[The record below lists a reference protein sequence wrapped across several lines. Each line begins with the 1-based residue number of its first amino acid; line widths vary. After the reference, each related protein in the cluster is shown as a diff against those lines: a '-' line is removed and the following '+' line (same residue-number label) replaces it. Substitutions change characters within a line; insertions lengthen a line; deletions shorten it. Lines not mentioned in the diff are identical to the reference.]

1 MVKDKNT
8 VKNNSNGNRRTQN
21 KKQDYNKTESNE
33 FNSFYS
39 SRQYTT
45 FNYDLDIFDLYSPEV
60 IESIVRHPMEWN
72 QEIREL
78 SLMLYGTNS
87 TFTHAVDYMVAMPTL
102 DRVIITH
109 GDNKEKK
116 QKNKE
121 LMNSTLRTIKDRTI
135 VRDALFKGMVEGV
148 AFYYFEI
155 SKRPIDK
162 TKMMSDYDVRSII
175 EINELNALGLN
186 AEIIS
191 LPADYTQIVG
201 IKNSSYVIAFNL
213 DYFDIATGESVEQK
227 LRKYPK
233 EIRQAYKKR
242 REGSF
247 QGGNWVVLDNTKTI
261 VHKIRSKRNEK
272 FGRPLVLAAINDIL
286 YNDYFT
292 QTKRNILDDI
302 NNKVIYQ
309 TFPEGKEK
317 GKSALTE
324 KQQRNQHDKVK
335 RAVMNKN
342 NRGGVSFF
350 SVASGTKLNTIDSS
364 NTELFDDSYES
375 NISDKIALGLG
386 IAGSLLNGVGSGSYS
401 AQLQNLELITGQIFQ
416 WIEQITDEIN
426 KCISENI
433 IKDSAN
439 WVEVKYLKITNVNK
453 KDTISN
459 AKELYLQGK
468 GSLSLWVAA
477 CGVEPE
483 VFFALLDEELEN
495 DYENKY
501 PVHKTSYVLS
511 KDEQKNEENKGGRPQ
526 TDNPTDSTIA
536 GRNNLTN
543 DLPAPSD

>member
-1 MVKDKNT
+1 
-8 VKNNSNGNRRTQN
+8 
-21 KKQDYNKTESNE
+21 
-33 FNSFYS
+33 
-39 SRQYTT
+39 
-45 FNYDLDIFDLYSPEV
+45 
-60 IESIVRHPMEWN
+60 
-72 QEIREL
+72 
-78 SLMLYGTNS
+78 
-87 TFTHAVDYMVAMPTL
+87 MVAMPTL
-102 DRVIITH
+102 DRVIVTH
-109 GDNKEKK
+109 GKSKRKK
-116 QKNKE
+116 QRNKE
-121 LMNSTLRTIKDRTI
+121 LMDSTLKTIKDRAI

-155 SKRPIDK
+155 SKRPVDNK
-162 TKMMSDYDVRSII
+162 KLMNDYDVRSIVD
-175 EINELNALGLN
+175 INELNALGLN

-213 DYFDIATGESVEQK
+213 DYFDIAQGESVEQK
-227 LRKYPK
+227 LRKYPQ
-233 EIRQAYKKR
+233 EIRIAYKER
-242 REGSF
+242 REGLL

-272 FGRPLVLAAINDIL
+272 FGRPLGLSAIKDIL
-286 YNDYFT
+286 YNDYFI

-324 KQQRNQHDKVK
+324 RQQRNQHEQVK
-335 RAVMNKN
+335 GAVMNKN

-350 SVASGTKLNTIDSS
+350 SVAAGTKLNTIDSS
-364 NTELFDDSYES
+364 NTELFDNSYES
-375 NISDKIALGLG
+375 NISDRIALGLG
-386 IAGSLLNGVGSGSYS
+386 IAGSLINGVGSGSYS

-416 WIEQITDEIN
+416 WIEQIADEIN
-426 KCISENI
+426 KCISQNI
-433 IKDSAN
+433 IKDDAN
-439 WVEVKYLKITNVNK
+439 RVEVKYLKITNVNK
-453 KDTISN
+453 KESISN

-468 GSLSLWVAA
+468 GSLSLWAAA

-511 KDEQKNEENKGGRPQ
+511 KNDQTGDNKGGRPK